1 MNKKPDEAHIWTDE
15 QLAALEK
22 RIATEYKKAAKEMHK
37 VAETKKPPE
46 RDRWIAIANFI
57 DRYIDQR

>member
-1 MNKKPDEAHIWTDE
+1 MKKMDEAHIWTDK
-15 QLAALEK
+15 QLKELES
-22 RIATEYKKAAKEMHK
+22 RIAAEYKKTAKEMRK

-46 RDRWIAIANFI
+46 RNRWITIANFI